1 MAWYHQIAN
10 VFRRDRLRRDVN
22 QELTFHL
29 NERIDELRETGL
41 SSADAARE
49 ARRQFG
55 NPSVK
60 IEETIDMDVAR
71 WLDTLIRNLRWSLR
85 SLARTPALTATVV
98 LTLTLGIGANSAVFS
113 ALDAVLLQP
122 LPFPEADRLVRMQQV
137 HANGIGYT
145 LSPARLE
152 DWHRM
157 NETFDG
163 ITGYVT
169 EDVSEL
175 SGELPE
181 RLRRTGVAPRFL
193 DVMGV
198 APVLGRGFT
207 DAEQRFGGPAVAVIS
222 DGLWRRRFNADP
234 NVLGQ
239 TLRFGEES
247 RTVVGVLPPAFHF
260 PDADVELWTPRPVD
274 APDSQRRTL
283 RWLMTVGR
291 LKPGVSLEQALA
303 NMESVQTAL
312 GQQYPDSDA
321 DLGVRIQSLNELT
334 VGGVRRSM
342 WLIFGAVSLLLLL
355 ACTNI
360 AALLLSRAIQRQHE
374 IAVRVSLGASR
385 GSIIAQRMTEAF
397 VLSLAGGALGLVL
410 AASVARVFSTLAA
423 NVPRIQEMHL
433 DWRLVGYTLAC
444 SVAVTVLCG
453 LLPAFTATRG
463 DMRVGLA
470 TAGRT
475 QTSSRTRT
483 RWGLVGMQ
491 VALAVTLL
499 SGAGLL
505 LRSFQELG
513 RVTPGFES
521 SRVLALNI
529 SLSWAEADADDP
541 RPHVQWTQRILD
553 GLRAVPGVEA
563 AAIAY
568 AMPGDP
574 SGRQT
579 ELELVE
585 GRGEGTAAIIAD
597 NQFVSASYFDTLHI
611 P

>member
-1 MAWYHQIAN
+1 
-10 VFRRDRLRRDVN
+10 
-22 QELTFHL
+22 
-29 NERIDELRETGL
+29 
-41 SSADAARE
+41 
-49 ARRQFG
+49 
-55 NPSVK
+55 
-60 IEETIDMDVAR
+60 
-71 WLDTLIRNLRWSLR
+71 
-85 SLARTPALTATVV
+85 
-98 LTLTLGIGANSAVFS
+98 
-113 ALDAVLLQP
+113 
-122 LPFPEADRLVRMQQV
+122 
-137 HANGIGYT
+137 
-145 LSPARLE
+145 
-152 DWHRM
+152 
-157 NETFDG
+157 
-163 ITGYVT
+163 
-169 EDVSEL
+169 
-175 SGELPE
+175 
-181 RLRRTGVAPRFL
+181 
-193 DVMGV
+193 
-198 APVLGRGFT
+198 
-207 DAEQRFGGPAVAVIS
+207 
-222 DGLWRRRFNADP
+222 
-234 NVLGQ
+234 
-239 TLRFGEES
+239 
-247 RTVVGVLPPAFHF
+247 
-260 PDADVELWTPRPVD
+260 
-274 APDSQRRTL
+274 
-283 RWLMTVGR
+283 MTVGR

-321 DLGVRIQSLNELT
+321 DLGVRIQSLKELT
-334 VGGVRRSM
+334 VGGVRRSI

-433 DWRLVGYTLAC
+433 DWRLVSYTLAC

-470 TAGRT
+470 AAGRT

-513 RVTPGFES
+513 RVAPGFES

-585 GRGEGTAAIIAD
+585 GRGEGTAEIIAD

-611 P
+611 PLLAGELCEDNTSQGMVNRRFADLYLNGSGYHLRSANRETDSGTLIQGIVGDVRENALDQPPAPTVYHCAAVAYPTTLYLIRTSGDPTALGDTLRRRIQEIEPSRSVFDITPLAQHLSDTRGEERLRTTLLAFFAATAILLASLGLYGTLGYVVGVRRREIGLRLALGAESESILKHFLAQGLAVSAVGAVAGIALALAAGGVLEGLLYGVSPADPPTLAGVVLLVLSVTGAASLLPAIRASRVEPMHVLREE